1 MFENDESL
9 KRTNEKI
16 AFNQT
21 IKFLAAMVVKY
32 GDLIQPATIEDIME
46 YLNKRNKKTA

>member
-1 MFENDESL
+1 MDSNNDSI
-9 KRTNEKI
+9 KAANEKI
-16 AFNQT
+16 AFNNT
-21 IKFLAAMVVKY
+21 IKFLADMIIKY

>member
-1 MFENDESL
+1 MDNNNDSI
-9 KRTNEKI
+9 KAANEKI
-16 AFNQT
+16 AFNST
-21 IKFLAAMVVKY
+21 IKFLADMIIKY